1 MDIGNGNKT
10 HTYIKHKTGHEM
22 SGGTKRKNSTDK
34 RKTGKGTIDE

>member
-22 SGGTKRKNSTDK
+22 SGGDK
-34 RKTGKGTIDE
+34 TEKQYR